1 MRYRSIFLISF
12 LLFAMCTP
20 VRRKDSLP
28 GIAITHYPASSGIY
42 VGCPGIA
49 MIGEGVY
56 LAKHSEFGPGSSE
69 WESAITHVFRSDD
82 AGQTWY
88 HVSMVNGLFWASI
101 FAHKDAVYLFGTDK
115 HHGNTVI
122 MRSDDQGTTWTVP
135 NDENS
140 GLLLEGQFHTA
151 PVPVLIHSGRI
162 WRAMEDATG
171 TKTGSEGPW
180 GGPQYGSF
188 MMSASVDADLLH
200 RDNWTISNVIDR
212 DQEWLGGHTR
222 AWLEGNAVMTPQG
235 EVATIL
241 RLNFLQDAPVTGG
254 MAAFVHVNDDGKR
267 ITFDP
272 EKDFI
277 DFPGGA
283 KKFTIR
289 YDPESNRYWSLTNF
303 VPSHHQGLKNAA
315 NIRNTLALVSSNNLI
330 DWQVNSIVLYHPDID
345 KHAFQ
350 YVDWLFEGED
360 IIAVSRTAYDDGM
373 GGAKNA
379 HDANYLSFHRI
390 ENFRALDDDDL
401 YESII
406 ELSRNHPSWHIPK
419 PEPREVS
426 EHMTA
431 RWCFE
436 MGDSPLDDTGVSGVE
451 SNRLE
456 SKGSVMMK
464 DGIAMMDAGTPGL
477 ALIASPGTDLDAN
490 PELTVWMRMKACQQP
505 GDTLWLLTKGAA
517 EHKDLSYRIFLTS
530 KEDVEYQLSAGMILS
545 MDGAN
550 RVQCFPSDTVDHPP
564 VGLWIQLAMVAE
576 VYGPLVRTRLYYRT
590 EHTSRPNPWVL
601 LEQGSAM
608 HSVFKSDAPLI
619 IGNDHNYGS
628 LSAGIWLDEV
638 KLFNRALTIEELF
651 ECRAIY
657 SEYPDVPETVP
668 GVVVDYS
675 HASTSVYLGSPS
687 IAILPD
693 GSYVAKSDEYGRGA
707 KGAVTRV
714 YQSSDQGQSWK
725 QISKVDGMFWAN
737 LFVHNGELYMMGTGY
752 GHGGGICVI
761 RKSTDGG
768 FAWTVPEDKHTGI
781 LFDDPPYHTAP
792 MPMVIHGG
800 RIWRSMED
808 EKGILPQHWGTRFR
822 AFMMSAPLDSD
833 LLKASSWTASDKL
846 GYNPKWLDG
855 RFRGWCEGNAV
866 LDPHDN
872 IVNVLR
878 VDHRPDGGKAAII
891 RYSSDGKRSYFDP
904 GKDFIDFPGGNKKF
918 YIRYDE
924 QSGHYWAM
932 SNPIIPKHAGGN
944 LDHAREYVRKNIPTS
959 SNPGGR
965 FAFSNPER
973 TRNTLVLMTST
984 NLREWKIRKVVLYH
998 PEIGKHGFQYPYF
1011 LFDDQDIIFLSRTAY
1026 DDGKGGADNQHNANY
1041 LTFHRIS
1048 NFRDLVVESEQPN

>member
-1 MRYRSIFLISF
+1 MRYRYVFLIAIFLVTSC
-12 LLFAMCTP
+12 AR
-20 VRRKDSLP
+20 VKRSDSLP
-28 GIAITHYPASSGIY
+28 GVAINHYPASSEIY

-49 MIGEGVY
+49 VIGEGTY

-69 WESAITHVFRSDD
+69 WESAVTHVFRSDD
-82 AGQTWY
+82 AGKTWY
-88 HVSMVNGLFWASI
+88 HVSTVNGLFWASI
-101 FAHKDAVYLFGTDK
+101 FTHQDAVYLFGTDK

-122 MRSDDQGTTWTVP
+122 MRSDDQGSTWTAP
-135 NDENS
+135 LNENT
-140 GLLLEGQFHTA
+140 GLLLEGQYHTA
-151 PVPVLIHSGRI
+151 PVPVLIHEGRI

-171 TKTGSEGPW
+171 TKTGREGPW

-188 MMSASVDADLLH
+188 MMSASVDADLLY
-200 RDNWTISNVIDR
+200 RENWTISNVLDR
-212 DQEWLGGHTR
+212 DQNWLDGHTR
-222 AWLEGNAVMTPQG
+222 AWLEGNAVVKPQG
-235 EVATIL
+235 GVATIL
-241 RLNFLQDAPVTGG
+241 RVNFLQEATVTGG
-254 MAAFVHVNDDGKR
+254 KAAIVHVSDDGKR
-267 ITFDP
+267 ISFDP

-289 YDPESNRYWSLTNF
+289 HDPASDRYWSLVND
-303 VPSHHQGLKNAA
+303 VPSHHHGLKNAA

-330 DWQVNSIVLYHPDID
+330 NWQVHSIVLYHPDID

-350 YVDWLFEGED
+350 YVDWLFEGDD

-373 GGAKNA
+373 GGARNA

-390 ENFRALDDDDL
+390 VNFRALDDDDL

-426 EHMTA
+426 EHMIA

-436 MGDSPLDDTGVSGVE
+436 TGSSPVDNTGEAASE
-451 SNRLE
+451 INALE
-456 SKGSVMMK
+456 IRGPVTIK
-464 DGIAMMDAGTPGL
+464 DGIARMEEGIPGM
-477 ALIASPGTDLDAN
+477 ALIASSVTDLDAS
-490 PELTVWMRMKACQQP
+490 PELTAWIRVRVNQLP
-505 GDTLWLLTKGAA
+505 EDTLWLMTKGAA
-517 EHKDLSYRIFLTS
+517 ENRDLSFGIFLVRQD
-530 KEDVEYQLSAGMILS
+530 DVDYQYSAGMALS
-545 MDGAN
+545 SDGVT
-550 RVQCFPSDTVDHPP
+550 RIECFPTYPTDHPP
-564 VGLWIQLAMVAE
+564 VGLWVQMALVAE
-576 VYGPLVRTRLYYRT
+576 SHGPFIRTRLYFRT

-601 LEQGSAM
+601 LAQSSTM
-608 HSVFKSDAPLI
+608 HSVFKSEAPLI
-619 IGNDHNYGS
+619 IGNDHLYGN
-628 LSAGIWLDEV
+628 LSAEIWLDEV

-651 ECRAIY
+651 DCWAIY
-657 SEYPDVPETVP
+657 SEHPDISETVP

-675 HASTSVYLGSPS
+675 HASTAVYLGSPS

-693 GSYVAKSDEYGRGA
+693 GSFVAKSDEYGRGA
-707 KGAVTRV
+707 KGAVSKI
-714 YQSSDQGQSWK
+714 YQSLDRGQSWK
-725 QISKVDGMFWAN
+725 QISTVEGMFWAN
-737 LFVHNGELYMMGTGY
+737 LFVHNGVLYMMGTGH
-752 GHGGGICVI
+752 GHGGGTCVI

-768 FAWTVPEDKHTGI
+768 FVWTVPEDEYTGI

-792 MPMVIHGG
+792 MPMVIHDG

-822 AFMMSAPLDSD
+822 AFMMSAPVDSD
-833 LLKASSWTASDKL
+833 LLKASSWNASDRL

-866 LDPHDN
+866 IDPKGN

-904 GKDFIDFPGGNKKF
+904 EKDFIDFPGGNKKF
-918 YIRYDE
+918 YIQYDE
-924 QSGHYWAM
+924 QSGLYWAM
-932 SNPIIPKHAGGN
+932 SNPIILKHAGGN
-944 LDHAREYVRKNIPTS
+944 LENAREFVKKNIPTS

-973 TRNTLVLMTST
+973 TRNTLALLTSKD
-984 NLREWKIRKVVLYH
+984 LREWKIRKVVLYH
-998 PEIGKHGFQYPYF
+998 PEISKHGFQYPYF
-1011 LFDDQDIIFLSRTAY
+1011 LIDGQDIIFLSRTAY
-1026 DDGKGGADNQHNANY
+1026 NDGQGGADNQHNANY
-1041 LTFHRIS
+1041 LTFHRIN
-1048 NFRDLVVESEQPN
+1048 NFRDLIE